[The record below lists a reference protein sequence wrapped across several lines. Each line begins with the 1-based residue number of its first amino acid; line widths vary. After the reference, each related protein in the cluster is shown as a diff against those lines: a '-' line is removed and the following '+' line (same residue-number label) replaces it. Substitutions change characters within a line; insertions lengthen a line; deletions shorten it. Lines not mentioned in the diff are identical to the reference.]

1 MNPVQQWAP
10 ADASPSG
17 LVVVDGS
24 VVIANLRGQRVRVVP
39 TAEPAAARE
48 FFVGQYGR
56 IRDVVVAPDD
66 TLWIVTSNT
75 DRGGGGDDAILGVP
89 ADPG

>member
-17 LVVVDGS
+17 LAVVDGS

-39 TAEPAAARE
+39 TADPTSAQE

-56 IRDVVVAPDD
+56 IRDVKIAPDD

-75 DRGGGGDDAILGVP
+75 DRGGGDDDAILRVP
-89 ADPG
+89 LTSR